1 MNGCSM
7 NIGFY
12 FFDKGLSGV
21 DCSRPDLG
29 NPGVGGTQYCFLLLI
44 YYILRFDPK
53 SYRVRVY
60 CSSDCF
66 FPQGVE
72 KVLVEDIFEGLTESK
87 RRGDDFIIIKDNKDQ
102 QLARFIDKL
111 RHRIVIW
118 GHNFYFGDY
127 ADWVAKSPSVIAN
140 VFVGRQQY
148 DRYIDH
154 PICDKSLFIYN
165 MVPDVVGEKKRDNDG
180 KTVVYLG
187 ALIPEKGFLVL
198 AKMWKY
204 ILKKVPMARLQVI
217 GGGNLYSRNCSLGR
231 MGIADKLFEEE
242 FFPYLSEEGELLP
255 SVTFQGIL
263 GGEKYEV
270 FLSSSVG
277 VVNPSARTETFGM
290 GAIEM
295 NCAGLPVVTL
305 GKNGY
310 PDTIENGVT
319 GYLCH
324 SYKGIAD
331 KIVFL
336 LTHDEVNER
345 LGIQAKEQVSRFSP
359 KNIMPLWFN
368 LFEQI
373 AQNKL
378 IITYRRPD
386 SHFFNN
392 IKFVRILLRFL
403 RKNCRLSSP
412 LVDKN
417 RNSDIYLFKQN
428 NEKMKVALILAT
440 NVEKSPY
447 MQYYIDV
454 YKEKNIDVEVILLN
468 RDKRVSNEEFPY
480 KIHSCDIIAR
490 ETASCVRKIY
500 DYFRYSRFV
509 RRILKQ
515 SDYSQIVVFTIANA
529 VFLSY
534 YLLSYYKKKYI
545 FDIRDYSPLVKYT
558 VPIIRRLLNNSA
570 LNCFSSPGFR
580 SWLPACDYVI
590 CHNARRKSLDEDIV
604 NARDID
610 VENVKVLT
618 IGQLRNFITNK
629 MLMDHL
635 GNKSRITIQFSG
647 MGIAYD
653 LLKKYE
659 VKKMYN
665 NVKFTGYYP
674 KKEEFSIVD
683 GCDFMN
689 IILPDDTLS
698 RYLISNRFY
707 LSLLRRKPMIVSSGG
722 IQAEYVKEY
731 DLGIIVSSEDDIY
744 SKIMI
749 YARSFDPI
757 QFQKNCD
764 RFLEMVRLDMQIF
777 SRSVFYSLNL

>member
-127 ADWVAKSPSVIAN
+127 TDWVAKSPSVIAN

-165 MVPDVVGEKKRDNDG
+165 MVPDVVGGKKRDNDG

-187 ALIPEKGFLVL
+187 ALIPEKGFLIL

-217 GGGNLYSRNCSLGR
+217 GGGNLYSRDCSLGR

-310 PDTIENGVT
+310 LDTVENGVT

-324 SYKGIAD
+324 SYKEIAD

-403 RKNCRLSSP
+403 RKNCRLSFLPP
-412 LVDKN
+412 LIKIETV
-417 RNSDIYLFKQN
+417 IY
-428 NEKMKVALILAT
+428 T
-440 NVEKSPY
+440 Y
-447 MQYYIDV
+447 
-454 YKEKNIDVEVILLN
+454 
-468 RDKRVSNEEFPY
+468 
-480 KIHSCDIIAR
+480 
-490 ETASCVRKIY
+490 
-500 DYFRYSRFV
+500 
-509 RRILKQ
+509 
-515 SDYSQIVVFTIANA
+515 
-529 VFLSY
+529 
-534 YLLSYYKKKYI
+534 
-545 FDIRDYSPLVKYT
+545 
-558 VPIIRRLLNNSA
+558 
-570 LNCFSSPGFR
+570 
-580 SWLPACDYVI
+580 
-590 CHNARRKSLDEDIV
+590 
-604 NARDID
+604 
-610 VENVKVLT
+610 
-618 IGQLRNFITNK
+618 
-629 MLMDHL
+629 
-635 GNKSRITIQFSG
+635 
-647 MGIAYD
+647 
-653 LLKKYE
+653 LKK
-659 VKKMYN
+659 
-665 NVKFTGYYP
+665 
-674 KKEEFSIVD
+674 
-683 GCDFMN
+683 
-689 IILPDDTLS
+689 
-698 RYLISNRFY
+698 
-707 LSLLRRKPMIVSSGG
+707 
-722 IQAEYVKEY
+722 
-731 DLGIIVSSEDDIY
+731 
-744 SKIMI
+744 
-749 YARSFDPI
+749 
-757 QFQKNCD
+757 
-764 RFLEMVRLDMQIF
+764 
-777 SRSVFYSLNL
+777 